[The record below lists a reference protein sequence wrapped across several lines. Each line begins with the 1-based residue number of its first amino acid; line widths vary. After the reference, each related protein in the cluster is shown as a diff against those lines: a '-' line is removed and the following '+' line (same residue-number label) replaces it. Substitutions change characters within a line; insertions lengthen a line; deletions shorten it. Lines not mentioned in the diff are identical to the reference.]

1 MSMAPPPGMRR
12 IIDETLLYAPEYEAV
27 KDNAVVNRVVPG
39 GPSATRPGPDLRRSG
54 LGVCRFSQLYA
65 EGGALPSRAV
75 SFAALFHD
83 LALRALFCLVLR

>member
-1 MSMAPPPGMRR
+1 M
-12 IIDETLLYAPEYEAV
+12 IDEILLYAHEHGAV
-27 KDNAVVNRVVPG
+27 KEARGVNRVVLG
-39 GPSATRPGPDLRRSG
+39 GPSATRQGPDLRRSG

>member
-1 MSMAPPPGMRR
+1 MAPPPGMRR
-12 IIDETLLYAPEYEAV
+12 IIDESLLYAPEYEAV

-39 GPSATRPGPDLRRSG
+39 GPSVTRQDPGLHRTG
-54 LGVCRFSQLYA
+54 LGVCHFSQLCA

-83 LALRALFCLVLR
+83 LVLQALFCLVLR